1 MNIVWNK
8 PRRTTAV
15 VERDRLIVPTTT
27 PHASSPITNGCVTTS
42 ARSNAL
48 KVTCARQVG
57 RGSLVSKRQVW
68 RSGFE
73 ASPSAG
79 KSPS

>member
-48 KVTCARQVG
+48 KVTCA
-57 RGSLVSKRQVW
+57 
-68 RSGFE
+68 
-73 ASPSAG
+73 
-79 KSPS
+79 